1 MANSYKKQVREPP
14 SVPFLW
20 EERPGIA
27 KKDWKPEFSSSCSF
41 PPPPVK
47 FIASVPFEWEEKPGT
62 PLPSFSEPTMESV
75 PPLQPLMLLTYPSP
89 PTSSASHQHDHDGEH
104 EDCNGGG
111 EESMLQ
117 LEFEAFDF
125 ETDDS
130 FRSAPSLLA
139 NCLVPCVALSTAIPA
154 HETRV
159 TTLTEEKSDWPEMP
173 SSPASD
179 SGSSTSSNAT
189 GASSLVGAS
198 FLECLF
204 PLIPANAGFLEI
216 TGQSDKTALAP
227 TEAKGTY
234 FDRES
239 NGSAIFRRPRT
250 LGELIMMSRRSSCR
264 RKAVQMRKH
273 NLSMELMKNKGFGCG
288 IFGTGIKVIEGL
300 YSKRKNLPTLK
311 LM

>member
-1 MANSYKKQVREPP
+1 
-14 SVPFLW
+14 
-20 EERPGIA
+20 
-27 KKDWKPEFSSSCSF
+27 
-41 PPPPVK
+41 
-47 FIASVPFEWEEKPGT
+47 
-62 PLPSFSEPTMESV
+62 
-75 PPLQPLMLLTYPSP
+75 
-89 PTSSASHQHDHDGEH
+89 
-104 EDCNGGG
+104 
-111 EESMLQ
+111 MLQ
-117 LEFEAFDF
+117 LEFEALDF

-139 NCLVPCVALSTAIPA
+139 NCLVPSVALSTAIPA

-159 TTLTEEKSDWPEMP
+159 TTPTDDKRDWPKTP

-179 SGSSTSSNAT
+179 SGSSTSSYAT

-204 PLIPANAGFLEI
+204 PLIPANAGFLEK
-216 TGQSDKTALAP
+216 TGQSDKTSLAP
-227 TEAKGTY
+227 TEAKSTY

-273 NLSMELMKNKGFGCG
+273 NFSMVNFCSYSYVHCCFLSLFGF
-288 IFGTGIKVIEGL
+288 
-300 YSKRKNLPTLK
+300 
-311 LM
+311 